1 MGLTSRHMLPKALR
15 LCTQILQELQGQMK
29 SAGKKVFL
37 IGPMGSGKTT
47 IGRLVAEELG
57 LEFHDCDH
65 ELEQSTGA
73 SVGLIFD
80 VEGEAGF
87 RDRETQM
94 LRNMVR
100 LDGVL
105 VSTGGGAVTRQENR
119 ELMSSNGLVVWLK
132 TSVQQQLARLS
143 HDKNRP
149 LLQTGNREESL
160 KRLACERNPYYRD
173 LADLVFVSP
182 DRNSRITARAL
193 SQAIREHWE
202 SQAEGKT
209 HACR

>member
-1 MGLTSRHMLPKALR
+1 
-15 LCTQILQELQGQMK
+15 
-29 SAGKKVFL
+29 
-37 IGPMGSGKTT
+37 MGSGKTT

-80 VEGEAGF
+80 IEGEAGF
-87 RDRETQM
+87 RERETLM
-94 LRNMVR
+94 LKNIAS
-100 LDGVL
+100 LKGVL
-105 VSTGGGAVTRQENR
+105 VSTGGGVVIRQENR
-119 ELMSSNGLVVWLK
+119 ELMRKSGLVVWIK
-132 TSVQQQLARLS
+132 TSVQQQLNRLS

-149 LLQTGNREESL
+149 LLQTRDREASL
-160 KRLACERNPYYRD
+160 KRLASERNHFYRD

-182 DRNSRITARAL
+182 DRNSRSTAKAL
-193 SQAIREHWE
+193 SQAIREFWE
-202 SQAEGKT
+202 THADGKA